1 MVSVE
6 RIKKITNITSEAA
19 WEFEDCIAPSNRPA
33 HGNIDLRDLQVTG
46 LQLILFNFSEKL
58 NQS

>member
-1 MVSVE
+1 MVYVE
-6 RIKKITNITSEAA
+6 RIKQITNITLEAA
-19 WEFEDCIAPSNRPA
+19 WEFKDCTAPSNRPA
-33 HGNIDLRDLQVTG
+33 HGNIDLRDLQVTS